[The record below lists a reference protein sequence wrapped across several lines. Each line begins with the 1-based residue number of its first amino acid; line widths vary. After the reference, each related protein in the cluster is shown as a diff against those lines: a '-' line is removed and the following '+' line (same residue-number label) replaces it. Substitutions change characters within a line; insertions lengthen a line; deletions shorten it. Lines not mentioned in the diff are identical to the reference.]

1 VPSLLLNELQKEHRL
16 NQEHVEQLA
25 LHQKQITAQASQLSE
40 LKQQFAQLQ
49 EVNRTMQVA
58 LMKLQS
64 KDELVAQR

>member
-1 VPSLLLNELQKEHRL
+1 M
-16 NQEHVEQLA
+16 A
-25 LHQKQITAQASQLSE
+25 LHQKQIAAQASQLSE